1 VLVVEVAESSLPFDR
16 LRKGSLYARAG
27 VPDYWIVN
35 LVDRVLEIH
44 RDPAPEPSAPW
55 GWAYRSVAT
64 LAPPASAAPT
74 AFSGVPLAV
83 ADLLP

>member
-1 VLVVEVAESSLPFDR
+1 VNLGDRVVEV
-16 LRKGSLYARAG
+16 
-27 VPDYWIVN
+27 
-35 LVDRVLEIH
+35 H

-64 LAPPASAAPT
+64 LAPPASVAPT
-74 AFSGVPLAV
+74 AFNGVPLAV